1 MLANSKKFDTQ
12 PPLILLHMMVQDG
25 FSSLY
30 FQSSCTRA
38 VKELGEQDYV
48 VVAAENEVLLAILIM
63 VIIRG

>member
-1 MLANSKKFDTQ
+1 
-12 PPLILLHMMVQDG
+12 MVRDG

-63 VIIRG
+63 VIIIG